1 MQHVLHK
8 CSMIFTWSIGG
19 NVAFNDLEFHV
30 VNKEVK
36 QFVDSIRPPKHIRN
50 EVDIVYTI
58 IDQTIDI
65 GEKRPLWNGKSGETY
80 ISPSARIKYIRS
92 TNIWKLYW
100 MRRDLKWHLYFTGG
114 TLTELLEVVRNDA
127 HCFFF

>member
-1 MQHVLHK
+1 M
-8 CSMIFTWSIGG
+8 
-19 NVAFNDLEFHV
+19 AFNDLEFHV

-80 ISPSARIKYIRS
+80 ISPSTRIKYIRS
-92 TNIWKLYW
+92 TNLWKLYW

>member
-1 MQHVLHK
+1 M
-8 CSMIFTWSIGG
+8 
-19 NVAFNDLEFHV
+19 AFNDLEFHT

-36 QFVDSIRPPKHIRN
+36 QFVDSIRPPIHIRN

-65 GEKRPLWNGKSGETY
+65 GEKRHLWNGKSGEVY
-80 ISPSARIKYIRS
+80 ISPSARIKYVRS
-92 TNIWKLYW
+92 TNLWKLYW

-127 HCFFF
+127 HCFFL